1 MNIAAINMSP
11 NLDSLMTDI
20 ARYDVTQH
28 ALELQMYGFTVVP
41 PEKLGVDEA
50 WTARLRD
57 AVIRTYQKRY
67 DVEIGD
73 YTESDL
79 EPVNFGKTWR
89 LIEEDDVFVEATL
102 NPVSLTLIRSLLGQ
116 SAVLGNDTWLMR
128 AKDNEPRGMHTD
140 ATGVPLGAGQIALMV
155 NASWLCTDY
164 LEEGDGPT
172 VMVPG
177 SFRFVT
183 MLLQGGELD
192 GARIVSPKTLR
203 QMRTN
208 HLPGGADLTE
218 MSRGLV
224 LESNSAGTGF
234 GLGFS
239 MVIDPAKTLIPASL
253 GEYYWGGAYSTA
265 FFVDPVEAITCVFM
279 SQVYPSSAYPTRRQ
293 LKTLIYAALSE
304 SRA

>member
-1 MNIAAINMSP
+1 MDIAALNTSP
-11 NLDSLMTDI
+11 DLDSLMTDI
-20 ARYDVTQH
+20 ARYDVTQN

-57 AVIRTYQKRY
+57 AVIRTYEKRY

-140 ATGVPLGAGQIALMV
+140 ATGVPLGAGQIAHMV

-164 LEEGDGPT
+164 LEEGDGPDRAGAGQLPIRSEHT
-172 VMVPG
+172 PARVQRRRVPLSAG
-177 SFRFVT
+177 
-183 MLLQGGELD
+183 LLD
-192 GARIVSPKTLR
+192 GEGGIAGHLARRHISRVAHPHQIRSAYHVR
-203 QMRTN
+203 
-208 HLPGGADLTE
+208 
-218 MSRGLV
+218 RGLV
-224 LESNSAGTGF
+224 PHLYEADGDLGGRFARAGR
-234 GLGFS
+234 
-239 MVIDPAKTLIPASL
+239 TL
-253 GEYYWGGAYSTA
+253 
-265 FFVDPVEAITCVFM
+265 
-279 SQVYPSSAYPTRRQ
+279 
-293 LKTLIYAALSE
+293 
-304 SRA
+304 SRARPGAGVAFAVPLPGEH